1 MYIGF
6 PCSMQTS
13 RQYELKYKGVAICT
27 TILAR
32 CLDGGYVNFG
42 VFSLYGDPA
51 LDLAMDVAFKLLLS
65 IPSDE
70 ISVRRS
76 ILATYLNRSSGTRF

>member
-1 MYIGF
+1 MLKRLLTF
-6 PCSMQTS
+6 TLLQTS
-13 RQYELKYKGVAICT
+13 RHYELKYKGIAICT

-51 LDLAMDVAFKLLLS
+51 LDVAMDVAFKLLLS
-65 IPSDE
+65 IPSE
-70 ISVRRS
+70 EVSVGCGR
-76 ILATYLNRSSGTRF
+76 